1 MKQEKFVVKLPF
13 ELWNLLSLRMILK
26 MRVADCGFLS
36 LTFCSKKK
44 ERKIENENFQKLNT
58 KKYLNIILHN
68 LFKFNN

>member
-44 ERKIENENFQKLNT
+44 ERKIENEKFQKLNT
-58 KKYLNIILHN
+58 KKMSKYYTAQFI
-68 LFKFNN
+68 